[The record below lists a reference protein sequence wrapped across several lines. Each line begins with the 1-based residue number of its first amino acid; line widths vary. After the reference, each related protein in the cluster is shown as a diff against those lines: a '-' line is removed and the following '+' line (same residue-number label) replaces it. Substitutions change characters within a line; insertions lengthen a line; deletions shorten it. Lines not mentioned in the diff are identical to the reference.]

1 MSVTRYA
8 VTATREGRLWLVT
21 VPALELRTKALNRRG
36 VEIMARDVIATF
48 LEVPLR
54 DVAVE
59 VTWVNETGD
68 GE

>member
-1 MSVTRYA
+1 MSATPHV
-8 VTATREGRLWLVT
+8 VTATREGRFWVVR
-21 VPALELRTKALNRRG
+21 VPALELTTQALNRRG

-54 DVAVE
+54 DVAVK